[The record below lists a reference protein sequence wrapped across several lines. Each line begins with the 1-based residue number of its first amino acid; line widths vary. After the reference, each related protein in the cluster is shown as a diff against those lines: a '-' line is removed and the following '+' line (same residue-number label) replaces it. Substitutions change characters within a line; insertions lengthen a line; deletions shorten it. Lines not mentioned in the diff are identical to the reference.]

1 MNPPPTETKP
11 DLATLYTPGQLDVLR
26 DLQQIQA
33 EAGLSDGKFAAQHLT
48 ISASTWSRI
57 QGGVYAA
64 DAATAF
70 TTLAGNL
77 RVIRIERARGAKL
90 TGGTAFHEIEPHKA
104 VINAIVSARLK
115 AATDPERLV
124 VFLAPSGGGK
134 TRLGREITVMFG
146 GYYVEATE
154 SWRDSYFSALCAIG
168 RSVGV
173 NESELLAGR
182 ELAEQKVINRFKARR
197 TVLVIDEG
205 EYFGPRTMNLL
216 KMLLNQTETVIVLLA
231 IPALFERWQKK
242 SWEESR
248 QLNRRCE
255 AIVEAGPVI
264 PSDVAQFASKRLTI
278 SGPADKVWGVIAK
291 AANEFGHY
299 SMVRRVIEELA
310 RDGESV
316 SLAAAENAVRIVKK
330 LLNRSGEKGAA

>member
-1 MNPPPTETKP
+1 LPPR
-11 DLATLYTPGQLDVLR
+11 AAVH
-26 DLQQIQA
+26 I
-33 EAGLSDGKFAAQHLT
+33 AG
-48 ISASTWSRI
+48 SA
-57 QGGVYAA
+57 
-64 DAATAF
+64 
-70 TTLAGNL
+70 
-77 RVIRIERARGAKL
+77 
-90 TGGTAFHEIEPHKA
+90 
-104 VINAIVSARLK
+104 
-115 AATDPERLV
+115 
-124 VFLAPSGGGK
+124 K

-168 RSVGV
+168 RAVGV
-173 NESELLAGR
+173 SEDQLLAGR

-197 TVLVIDEG
+197 SVLVIDEG

-264 PSDVAQFASKRLTI
+264 PADVAQFAGKRLTI
-278 SGPADKVWGVIAK
+278 SDKAADVWGAIAK

-310 RDGESV
+310 RDGGSITK
-316 SLAAAENAVRIVKK
+316 ADAENAIRIVKR